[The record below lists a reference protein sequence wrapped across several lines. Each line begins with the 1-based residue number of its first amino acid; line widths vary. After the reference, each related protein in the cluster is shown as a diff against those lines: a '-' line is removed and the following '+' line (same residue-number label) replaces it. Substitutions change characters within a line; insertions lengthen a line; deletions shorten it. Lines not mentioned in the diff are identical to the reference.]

1 MLPKIVKK
9 SNVDVIHSGYSA
21 ITNDV
26 TAKRKKRKWKR
37 LLMKFKKAGVK
48 IKKYDFRYH

>member
-9 SNVDVIHSGYSA
+9 SNADVIHSGYSA

-26 TAKRKKRKWKR
+26 TAKRKK
-37 LLMKFKKAGVK
+37 KK
-48 IKKYDFRYH
+48 